1 MVELNDKLQELID
14 LLEKEESVKKIK
26 ELKSKIGKKELEL
39 INEYR
44 SNPTLDN
51 KNKLY
56 NNDIIKEYLK
66 NETQINYL
74 IMGINRKFKG
84 GRKCQK

>member
-1 MVELNDKLQELID
+1 MNKLYHKLE
-14 LLEKEESVKKIK
+14 LEKW
-26 ELKSKIGKKELEL
+26 KSLLEL